1 MHDMSNTR
9 KEIAARLGFAAK
21 QVFAADK
28 RTTAGALRKA
38 LKAKGI
44 TSAADLEWHGISAS
58 DSDSTP
64 YWLYEDGS
72 MEKIKSSR
80 PGAKTRM
87 DRSDGNYFLISAMVD
102 NAPTGERSFDTKAEA
117 EYYGKQMLEATKQ
130 ANPKAKSVK
139 VSLMEVVNMSPQAPF
154 KTLSSRLGAKVAFD
168 NKQIAQGLSR
178 LLKETGFD
186 GMASDV
192 LTGSSDSETLRKYV
206 RVLKGKMSP
215 LSGDA
220 KSAELLSKLEKM
232 LSSRSG
238 EKETMAKWEVTPTKK
253 NGVPIEEHTAKIGI
267 DLWKIDTMP
276 HAGVGVGSLYR
287 WDKLRGLR
295 LVSTGQVDLLKK
307 QAEAISTKKD
317 AISDLMRGFSRPGAK
332 TRMTRD
338 QTEEQK
344 AGLKIMSAADPAVGE
359 KIAKLIK
366 EGKPQDQA
374 VAIALDM
381 KRRGEL

>member
-9 KEIAARLGFAAK
+9 KEIAARLGFAAGNGAK
-21 QVFAADK
+21 TAFANNDPALANFLVKYKENENNNYHSENVVLLAEFVGSSSEIAHAKDI
-28 RTTAGALRKA
+28 LRKVRA
-38 LKAKGI
+38 AGHLPSDLNDEQYSLYKNLAAKLKSK
-44 TSAADLEWHGISAS
+44 
-58 DSDSTP
+58 
-64 YWLYEDGS
+64 Y
-72 MEKIKSSR
+72 
-80 PGAKTRM
+80 PGAKFA
-87 DRSDGNYFLISAMVD
+87 RS
-102 NAPTGERSFDTKAEA
+102 
-117 EYYGKQMLEATKQ
+117 
-130 ANPKAKSVK
+130 
-139 VSLMEVVNMSPQAPF
+139 
-154 KTLSSRLGAKVAFD
+154 GAKAQFD

-192 LTGSSDSETLRKYV
+192 LSGPSDSETLRKYV

-232 LSSRSG
+232 LSARAS
-238 EKETMAKWEVTPTKK
+238 
-253 NGVPIEEHTAKIGI
+253 
-267 DLWKIDTMP
+267 
-276 HAGVGVGSLYR
+276 
-287 WDKLRGLR
+287 
-295 LVSTGQVDLLKK
+295 
-307 QAEAISTKKD
+307 
-317 AISDLMRGFSRPGAK
+317 AK
-332 TRMTRD
+332 TTMTRE

-344 AGLKIMSAADPAVGE
+344 AGLKLMSAASPAVGA

>member
-9 KEIAARLGFAAK
+9 KEIAARLGFAAGNGAKEAFASPDDISNMAQLLSRVESAVMNKRMDEARKLLK
-21 QVFAADK
+21 QIAPIVD
-28 RTTAGALRKA
+28 RNRGDNEL
-38 LKAKGI
+38 
-44 TSAADLEWHGISAS
+44 
-58 DSDSTP
+58 DSQGMVRAFND
-64 YWLYEDGS
+64 YKQKLG
-72 MEKIKSSR
+72 MSR
-80 PGAKTRM
+80 P
-87 DRSDGNYFLISAMVD
+87 
-102 NAPTGERSFDTKAEA
+102 
-117 EYYGKQMLEATKQ
+117 
-130 ANPKAKSVK
+130 
-139 VSLMEVVNMSPQAPF
+139 
-154 KTLSSRLGAKVAFD
+154 GAKVAFD

-192 LTGSSDSETLRKYV
+192 LSGPSDSETLRKYV

-232 LSSRSG
+232 LSARAGAKAKFGRAEDVYRLLETTPSSYNNAKKLDALATEAMRLADITPAGKDVSLHELAEMVGQDLEGDRSR
-238 EKETMAKWEVTPTKK
+238 A
-253 NGVPIEEHTAKIGI
+253 
-267 DLWKIDTMP
+267 
-276 HAGVGVGSLYR
+276 
-287 WDKLRGLR
+287 
-295 LVSTGQVDLLKK
+295 
-307 QAEAISTKKD
+307 
-317 AISDLMRGFSRPGAK
+317 SRPGAK
-332 TRMTRD
+332 TRMTRE

-344 AGLKIMSAADPAVGE
+344 AGLKIMSAADPAVGA

>member
-9 KEIAARLGFAAK
+9 KEIAARLGFAAGNGAK
-21 QVFAADK
+21 VSFERYEIGDAFKFEDKIYVINSHPNEINAVLSSADSNAK
-28 RTTAGALRKA
+28 KA
-38 LKAKGI
+38 LSLADFAHAKWLQFEGKAK
-44 TSAADLEWHGISAS
+44 
-58 DSDSTP
+58 ST
-64 YWLYEDGS
+64 
-72 MEKIKSSR
+72 R
-80 PGAKTRM
+80 PGAK
-87 DRSDGNYFLISAMVD
+87 
-102 NAPTGERSFDTKAEA
+102 
-117 EYYGKQMLEATKQ
+117 
-130 ANPKAKSVK
+130 
-139 VSLMEVVNMSPQAPF
+139 
-154 KTLSSRLGAKVAFD
+154 GAF
-168 NKQIAQGLSR
+168 
-178 LLKETGFD
+178 
-186 GMASDV
+186 
-192 LTGSSDSETLRKYV
+192 
-206 RVLKGKMSP
+206 
-215 LSGDA
+215 
-220 KSAELLSKLEKM
+220 
-232 LSSRSG
+232 
-238 EKETMAKWEVTPTKK
+238 AKWEVTPTKK

-317 AISDLMRGFSRPGAK
+317 AISDLMRGFSRSGTK
-332 TRMTRD
+332 TTMTRE

-344 AGLKIMSAADPAVGE
+344 AGLKIMSAADPAVGA